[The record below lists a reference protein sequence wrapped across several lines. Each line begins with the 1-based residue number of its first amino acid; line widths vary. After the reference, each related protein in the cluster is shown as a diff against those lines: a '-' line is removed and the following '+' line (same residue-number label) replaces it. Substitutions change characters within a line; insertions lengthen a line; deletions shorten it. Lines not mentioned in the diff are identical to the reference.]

1 MASNV
6 MTQLIDHGQVH
17 RGMIGVTIQPV
28 TSDIASS
35 LGLTQV
41 RGALVNSVQPGS
53 PADKA
58 GIRRGDVITAVNG
71 SAIKDSNDLRND
83 VAQMTPGSTAKM
95 TVVRDGKEQT
105 IDVTLAELKAAG
117 PAGEEGNGG
126 SDHSGGFGMSV
137 EPLTKERAQEL
148 GIQAASGVVISDV
161 QPGGRAADAGLRAGD
176 VITEVDRKPVTNPDA
191 LRAALKDGTKPALLL
206 VQRGAATVY
215 VTIARQ

>member
-1 MASNV
+1 

-35 LGLTQV
+35 LGLSQV

-95 TVVRDGKEQT
+95 TVVRDGKDQT

-117 PAGEEGNGG
+117 REGEEGNSG

-137 EPLTKERAQEL
+137 APLTRERAQEL
-148 GIQAASGVVISDV
+148 GIPATSGVVISDV
-161 QPGGRAADAGLRAGD
+161 QAGGRAADAGLRAGD
-176 VITEVDRKPVTNPDA
+176 VITEVDRKPVNNPDA
-191 LRAALKDGTKPALLL
+191 LRAALKEGTKPALLL
-206 VQRGAATVY
+206 VQRGTATVY
-215 VTIARQ
+215 VTLARQ